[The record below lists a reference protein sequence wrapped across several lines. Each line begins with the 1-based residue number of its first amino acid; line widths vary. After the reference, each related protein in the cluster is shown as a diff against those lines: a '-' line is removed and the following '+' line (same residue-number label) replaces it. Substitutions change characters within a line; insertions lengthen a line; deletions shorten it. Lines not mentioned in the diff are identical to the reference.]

1 MYDAIVFDL
10 DGTLWDASKSS
21 TIGWNNG
28 LKSLNI
34 DRSITVDD
42 MKSVTGKPIQ
52 ECLRIL
58 FPREL
63 SRHPS
68 LLTVLSQYEEDSI
81 KNSGGELFDQLHGTI
96 QYLSKKVDLFLVS
109 NCQQWYLE
117 VFLASSGLQQH
128 FKGIN
133 CNGISNKSKYEML
146 VQFKEN
152 YQFRNPLYVGD
163 TEGDEMSAKKAGY
176 AFAFARYGFG
186 QAKEPDISIK
196 SFADLMAVI

>member
-117 VFLASSGLQQH
+117 VFLASSA
-128 FKGIN
+128 
-133 CNGISNKSKYEML
+133 
-146 VQFKEN
+146 
-152 YQFRNPLYVGD
+152 LYVGD